1 MTQKTHNPKNELIKT
16 KFLEMLE
23 NAKGRDS
30 KTVSNYANAIYE
42 FEIST
47 GFKDFK
53 KFEVKQAI
61 EFKESLSLKKNQRTG
76 ESISKSYL
84 YHYVAHVKDFFEW
97 LSKQRAY
104 ERFITN
110 DDAQYFTLSRN
121 DRNRARATNFQ
132 ESHTVE
138 EIISTIR
145 LMPSTNEIEMRN
157 KAIISLALLTIP
169 RISAIQ
175 TARIGCIK
183 YFRDEDAWAFMQNP
197 NMVDTKFASN
207 ITAFFIG
214 HLQDIYDNVLNWVE
228 YLKAKGFTEKCPLFP
243 KIISPFNRDGL
254 PSMILEKQF
263 IKSKTSI
270 RDIFKKAFNDN
281 KLPYRKPHTFRHA
294 ITRKMMKSENSP
306 LLISVLAQNMGHK
319 DVGVIIASY
328 GTRPEHERAGILK
341 SFELE

>member
-1 MTQKTHNPKNELIKT
+1 MTDTKHNPKNELIKA

-23 NAKGRDS
+23 NAKGRDL
-30 KTVSNYANAIYE
+30 KTVNNYANAIYE

-47 GFKDFK
+47 NFKDFK

-61 EFKESLSLKKNQRTG
+61 NFKESLSNKKNQRTG

-84 YHYVAHVKDFFEW
+84 QHYVAHVKDFFEW
-97 LSKQRAY
+97 LSKQKGY
-104 ERFITN
+104 EKVVSH

-145 LMPSTNEIEMRN
+145 KMPSTNELEMRN
-157 KAIISLALLTIP
+157 KAMISLAFLTIP
-169 RISAIQ
+169 RISALQ
-175 TARIGCIK
+175 SSRVGTIK
-183 YFRDEDAWAFMQNP
+183 YFRDEDAWAFVQNP
-197 NMVDTKFASN
+197 NLVNTKFASN
-207 ITAFFIG
+207 ITSYFIG
-214 HLQDIYDNVLNWVE
+214 HLQDIYDNVLTWVE
-228 YLKAKGFTEKCPLFP
+228 YLKAKDFTEKCPLFP
-243 KIISPFNRDGL
+243 KIVPTFNSDGL
-254 PSMILEKQF
+254 QTLVLEKQF
-263 IKSKTSI
+263 IKSQTSI
-270 RDIFKKAFNDN
+270 REIFKKAFNDN
-281 KLPYRKPHTFRHA
+281 GLPYRKPHTFRHA
-294 ITRKMMKSENSP
+294 ITRKMMKSPNSP
-306 LLISVLAQNMGHK
+306 LLISVFAQNMGQK

>member
-23 NAKGRDS
+23 NAKGRDP
-30 KTVSNYANAIYE
+30 KTVNDYANAIYE

-61 EFKESLSLKKNQRTG
+61 NFKESLSLKKNQRTG
-76 ESISKSYL
+76 ENISKSYL
-84 YHYVAHVKDFFEW
+84 QHYVAHVKDFFEW
-97 LSKQRAY
+97 LSKQKPY
-104 ERFITN
+104 ERFITH

-145 LMPSTNEIEMRN
+145 LMPCTNEIEMRN
-157 KAIISLALLTIP
+157 KAMISLAFLTTP
-169 RISAIQ
+169 RISALQ
-175 TARIGCIK
+175 TSRVGCIK
-183 YFRDEDAWAFMQNP
+183 YFRDEDAWAFVQNP
-197 NMVDTKFASN
+197 NLVNTKFASN

-214 HLQDIYDNVLNWVE
+214 NLQDIYDNVLTWVE
-228 YLKAKGFTEKCPLFP
+228 YLKEKGFTEKCPLFP
-243 KIISPFNRDGL
+243 KITPTFTSENL
-254 PSMILEKQF
+254 PCLVLEKQF
-263 IKSKTSI
+263 IKSQTSI
-270 RDIFKKAFNDN
+270 RDIFKKAFTDN

-294 ITRKMMKSENSP
+294 ITRKMMKSDKSP
-306 LLISVLAQNMGHK
+306 LLISALAQNMGQK

-341 SFELE
+341 NFELE